1 MSAETLNFTIEQG
14 TSWSATITPATPIDL
29 SGYTG
34 KCQMRIQADGNYPII
49 AEPTVTVA
57 VGVLGIHTLSLTA
70 AETALIPAFG
80 STVSS
85 TSAYLYDVFMTKT
98 VSTIKQDQGVIT
110 VIPSVTK

>member
-14 TSWSATITPATPIDL
+14 TSWEVTITPTVPIDL

-34 KCQMRIQADGNYPII
+34 KCQLRTQADGNYPII

-70 AETALIPAFG
+70 AQTALIPAFG
-80 STVSS
+80 TTVSS
-85 TSAYLYDVFMTKT
+85 TSLYLYDVFMTKT
-98 VSTIKQDQGVIT
+98 VTTIKQEQGLIT